1 MKKLA
6 PLFLLWLLMLAIPVQ
21 GIAAATMLFCGAE
34 HHHTGP
40 AEQGGAELR
49 QQHQHHHD
57 ASAKADAAS
66 DHHASYAKTAK
77 DKCSSCAA
85 CCVGAVLVTA
95 FADPAISSP
104 SSEKIDLVF
113 SSHLAH
119 IGDGLER
126 PPRA

>member
-34 HHHTGP
+34 HHHVAV
-40 AEQGGAELR
+40 AEQGGHA
-49 QQHQHHHD
+49 HHHHD
-57 ASAKADAAS
+57 VAKKTDATQSS
-66 DHHASYAKTAK
+66 DQHASGAMAK

-85 CCVGAVLVTA
+85 CCIGAVMVTA
-95 FADPAISSP
+95 LSDPEILPP

-113 SSHLAH
+113 SSHLGH
-119 IGDGLER
+119 ISDGLER